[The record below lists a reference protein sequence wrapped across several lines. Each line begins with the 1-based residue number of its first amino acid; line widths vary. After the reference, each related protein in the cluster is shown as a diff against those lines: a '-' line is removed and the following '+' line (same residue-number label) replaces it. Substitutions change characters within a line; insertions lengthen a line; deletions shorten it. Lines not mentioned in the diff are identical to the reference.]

1 MGVLIEGKWTD
12 DDETY
17 RKGGAFVRAATAFR
31 AFVTADGSAAFPA
44 EAGRYHLYVARPC
57 PWCHR
62 TMIFRALKKLE
73 DVVSMS
79 IVEPLLLEGGWKFAV
94 PDPITGA
101 RFVHELYTKA
111 DPHYTGRVSVPVL
124 WDKKTGTI
132 VSNESSEIIRM
143 FNGAFAA
150 FTALRSEIDAVNAR
164 VYETLNNGV
173 YRCGLATG
181 QAIYEQV
188 VSELFATLDW
198 LEARLAK
205 SRYLVS
211 ETVTEADW
219 RLFPTLFRF
228 DAVYYALFKCN
239 LRHIYEYPAPV
250 GLCARALSDA
260 GHRRH
265 LRHRRVQAA
274 LLWQP
279 AHGQPER
286 SRAQRAKAG
295 FHCAARARV
304 TGPADPATSGLSNQ
318 RQASQRL
325 LCL

>member
-150 FTALRSEIDAVNAR
+150 LPTNAPTLPTALRSEIDAVNAR

-198 LEARLAK
+198 LEATAGQEPLSRGRDSHRGRLAP
-205 SRYLVS
+205 VS
-211 ETVTEADW
+211 
-219 RLFPTLFRF
+219 
-228 DAVYYALFKCN
+228 DAVPVRRGLLWLFKCN
-239 LRHIYEYPAPV
+239 LRHIYEYPA
-250 GLCARALSDA
+250 
-260 GHRRH
+260 
-265 LRHRRVQAA
+265 
-274 LLWQP
+274 LW
-279 AHGQPER
+279 GY
-286 SRAQRAKAG
+286 
-295 FHCAARARV
+295 RARSIRCRAS
-304 TGPADPATSGLSNQ
+304 PPPATSTS
-318 RQASQRL
+318 ASCTITAACAWSTRAESCPKGQSWISLRGTGTGDGA
-325 LCL
+325 C

>member
-1 MGVLIEGKWTD
+1 MGVLIDGKWTD

-17 RKGGAFVRAATAFR
+17 RKGGAFVRATTAFR

-44 EAGRYHLYVARPC
+44 EGGRYHLYVARPC

-150 FTALRSEIDAVNAR
+150 FTDERTDYYPTALRSEIDAVNAR

-205 SRYLVS
+205 SRYLVG

-239 LRHIYEYPAPV
+239 LRHIYEYPALW
-250 GLCARALSDA
+250 GYARALYQMP
-260 GHRRH
+260 GRH
-265 LRHRRVQAA
+265 LRHRRV
-274 LLWQP
+274 
-279 AHGQPER
+279 
-286 SRAQRAKAG
+286 
-295 FHCAARARV
+295 
-304 TGPADPATSGLSNQ
+304 
-318 RQASQRL
+318 
-325 LCL
+325 

>member
-1 MGVLIEGKWTD
+1 
-12 DDETY
+12 
-17 RKGGAFVRAATAFR
+17 
-31 AFVTADGSAAFPA
+31 
-44 EAGRYHLYVARPC
+44 
-57 PWCHR
+57 
-62 TMIFRALKKLE
+62 MIFRALKKLE

-79 IVEPLLLEGGWKFAV
+79 MVEPLLLEGGWKFAV

-101 RFVHELYTKA
+101 RFVQELYTKA

-150 FTALRSEIDAVNAR
+150 FTDERTDYYPKALRPEIDAVNAR

-188 VSELFATLDW
+188 VTEMFATLDW

-205 SRYLVS
+205 SRYLVG

-239 LRHIYEYPAPV
+239 LRHIYEYPALW
-250 GLCARALSDA
+250 GYARALYQMPGIAATCDIDECKLHYYGS
-260 GHRRH
+260 
-265 LRHRRVQAA
+265 LRMVNPSGVVPKGPK
-274 LLWQP
+274 LD
-279 AHGQPER
+279 
-286 SRAQRAKAG
+286 

-304 TGPADPATSGLSNQ
+304 TGPADPATHAGRRQEAGL
-318 RQASQRL
+318 RAVRRARAT
-325 LCL
+325 